1 MLTKPRLTAVA
12 WFFLLLQGA
21 TAKSAQLQL
30 VYISDPPPS
39 AYRPFL
45 NITIHTFWP
54 TNSRIKTKK
63 DNDDSDSDAGGTQ
76 HKRRCRVEVDVDV
89 LDTINKL

>member
-1 MLTKPRLTAVA
+1 MV
-12 WFFLLLQGA
+12 LLVDARSNGEVSA
-21 TAKSAQLQL
+21 TATLL
-30 VYISDPPPS
+30 YNISDPS
-39 AYRPFL
+39 PFL

>member
-1 MLTKPRLTAVA
+1 MITNFA
-12 WFFLLLQGA
+12 WLFLLLQGA

-30 VYISDPPPS
+30 VYISDPS
-39 AYRPFL
+39 PFL

>member
-1 MLTKPRLTAVA
+1 MLTKSRLTAVA
-12 WFFLLLQGA
+12 WLLVLLQGA
-21 TAKSAQLQL
+21 TATWAQLQL
-30 VYISDPPPS
+30 VSISDPPP
-39 AYRPFL
+39 ATRPWL

-76 HKRRCRVEVDVDV
+76 HKSRCRVDVDV